1 MSYPPD
7 IRNQVRRAYLLKGPC
22 QPCHHKFPQQV
33 DGTRKQRFIASWFDE
48 FSNWLE
54 YSIEKDAAYCLYC
67 FLFTAGYSERGHDTF
82 VFEGFTNWQK
92 KKRLREHVGDHNS
105 DHNKCRLAC
114 EDLMNQAQHIEYRC
128 RLNASIICLCYLLMQ
143 GLAFRA
149 NDESENS
156 LNQGNFLELLKV
168 LASCNEEINNV
179 VLKNAPNNLRLTSP
193 DIQKDIINA
202 AATETTKV
210 IITDL
215 RDDFFSILVDECRD
229 VSIKEQMGVVISYV
243 NGSGCV
249 IERFIGLVHVHSTSA
264 ASLKKDIEFLFS
276 TYGLSISSLRGQGYD
291 GASNMRGEF
300 NGLKSLILKE
310 NSSAY
315 YIHCFAYQLQFI
327 LVAIAKKH
335 SSISSFFSTVT
346 RLVNVIGGSCKC
358 RDML

>member
-7 IRNQVRRAYLLKGPC
+7 IRN
-22 QPCHHKFPQQV
+22 QV

-82 VFEGFTNWQK
+82 VFE
-92 KKRLREHVGDHNS
+92 
-105 DHNKCRLAC
+105 
-114 EDLMNQAQHIEYRC
+114 
-128 RLNASIICLCYLLMQ
+128 